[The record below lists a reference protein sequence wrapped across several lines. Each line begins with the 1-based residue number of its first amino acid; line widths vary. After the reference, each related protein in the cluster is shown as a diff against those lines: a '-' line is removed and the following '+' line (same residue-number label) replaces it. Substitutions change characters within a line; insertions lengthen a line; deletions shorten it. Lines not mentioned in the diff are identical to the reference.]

1 MAGGYVILALWQARP
16 GEAEA
21 VASLLA
27 RVAEA
32 VRRDEP
38 GCRQYVAHRDAAD
51 DHRFVIYEVYDDEAA
66 FLAHQ
71 QAPHFRALVLGD
83 ALDRLAS
90 RERRVLQPIPA

>member
-1 MAGGYVILALWQARP
+1 MTGGYVILAQWQAKP

-21 VASLLA
+21 VAALLA

-38 GCRQYVAHRDAAD
+38 GCRHYAPHRDAAD

-71 QAPHFRALVLGD
+71 QAPHFRELVLGD
-83 ALDRLAS
+83 ALARLAT
-90 RERRVLQPIPA
+90 RERRVLQPLPA